1 MDSGARMRSVDD
13 VLTGA
18 AQTTEDG
25 AVGVVQCLTLIIMP
39 ANRLIFKLLSLGGSQ
54 RKTMCL

>member
-1 MDSGARMRSVDD
+1 VRMRSVDD

-25 AVGVVQCLTLIIMP
+25 AVGVVPVSHTDHN
-39 ANRLIFKLLSLGGSQ
+39 ASK
-54 RKTMCL
+54 